1 MNHCSWLLVPVT
13 QDAAAEV
20 RRRLSNLKCN
30 FYRQIE
36 IVELES
42 AAAAKSR
49 AASIGQIELLS
60 AKRGQVLE
68 RVCVLWLNV
77 VTAFSLNSLSLAAE
91 EARIIPTPRW
101 SKDNHLFKVLGQLVS
116 GAKSKPAGR
125 HTIESPRTERKY
137 TSI

>member
-1 MNHCSWLLVPVT
+1 MQFLP
-13 QDAAAEV
+13 
-20 RRRLSNLKCN
+20 
-30 FYRQIE
+30 RQIE
-36 IVELES
+36 IVGLES

-91 EARIIPTPRW
+91 DARIPTPRW

-125 HTIESPRTERKY
+125 HTIESPRTERK
-137 TSI
+137 